1 MFYVITEDEIL
12 TGRNLKGFNKK
23 HRTKFMKEDFRRSGS
38 DFIIDVSPLDL
49 EFKKDLAQL
58 DQVAISGLYKKDNT
72 TTLLIVNIVFTA
84 ITMLNAITANSNTSS
99 IVKILQKLAE

>member
-12 TGRNLKGFNKK
+12 KARNLKAFNKR
-23 HRTKFMKEDFRRSGS
+23 HQTKFMKEDFRRSGR
-38 DFIIDVSPLDL
+38 DFIIDVSPQDL

-72 TTLLIVNIVFTA
+72 MTFLIVNIVFTS
-84 ITMLNAITANSNTSS
+84 ITMLNAITANSNTST